1 MYFSGFITEIMFS
14 FSHIWGFFLP
24 DRHEVE
30 DIRHSG
36 TVTQQITKAELEN
49 YGRNQNTV
57 PAHKLRQ
64 QGNTLLKSI

>member
-1 MYFSGFITEIMFS
+1 MYFSGIRLVLVIFV
-14 FSHIWGFFLP
+14 GFFLP

-36 TVTQQITKAELEN
+36 TVTQQITEAELEN

-64 QGNTLLKSI
+64 KANTLLKSISKVL